1 MRTFGIC
8 VALVGALVVAS
19 FGATMAQTA
28 ADPARAL
35 ASPIGKFVKVTGTVT
50 VERANAAVVQAS
62 ASSGGGASVKD
73 GDLVYRSD
81 VILTGADGKASLV
94 FADGTAFNVSGNA
107 RMELNEFVYNPDGRS
122 NTSLFSLWKGTFT
135 FVAGKIAKT
144 GNMRLDTPVA
154 TMGIRGTTP
163 HVVVSEDGTV
173 KFSTLVE
180 EKR

>member
-94 FADGTAFNVSGNA
+94 FADGQFARWSRAEAAAARYPSGV
-107 RMELNEFVYNPDGRS
+107 RGRGR
-122 NTSLFSLWKGTFT
+122 F
-135 FVAGKIAKT
+135 
-144 GNMRLDTPVA
+144 R
-154 TMGIRGTTP
+154 
-163 HVVVSEDGTV
+163 
-173 KFSTLVE
+173 
-180 EKR
+180 